1 MTRSFQNEV
10 PRARVNIALEV
21 NQGGARKKVDLPFKM
36 LVMGDFSHGRAQ
48 GHVADRPRIG
58 VHSGN
63 LQAVLKDMAP
73 SLRFSVPDRTSSQDR
88 EIPVDLTFEHL
99 KDFSPEAVAAR
110 IPSLARLMAMR
121 NLLKEMKSS
130 LLDNTELRRELDR
143 IVRDDEELKALQG
156 QLKRLMPPA
165 EASSPDASEH

>member
-21 NQGGARKKVDLPFKM
+21 NQGGGRRKVDLPFKM

-48 GHVADRPRIG
+48 GRVAERPRTV

-73 SLRFSVPDRTSSQDR
+73 SLRFTVPDRISSQGQ
-88 EIPVDLTFEHL
+88 EIPVDLTFEHM

-110 IPSLARLMAMR
+110 VPSLARLMAMR
-121 NLLKEMKSS
+121 NLLKELKSS
-130 LLDNTELRRELDR
+130 LLDNAALRRELDR
-143 IVRDDEELKALQG
+143 IVRDDEELKTLQG
-156 QLKRLMPPA
+156 QLKRLLPPA
-165 EASSPDASEH
+165 EASSQDTTEH